1 MLTVIDIIR
10 VMVCSRDLIFVDCDD
25 DENELK
31 LTGLSAC
38 MAGGSV
44 HTKRAEVWRI
54 REVKAREGEVWRIR
68 EVKAREGEVWRIRE
82 VKAREGEAKEREEV
96 SSSLR
101 GTAYCR

>member
-10 VMVCSRDLIFVDCDD
+10 VMVCSRDLIFVDSDD

-54 REVKAREGEVWRIR
+54 REVKAREGE
-68 EVKAREGEVWRIRE
+68 
-82 VKAREGEAKEREEV
+82 AKEREEV